1 MRRLNAMK
9 PGAGIRAMARGG
21 ELLSMLAAVA
31 VLVALF
37 AGGSQPQAA
46 GLIPAPWDKLAH
58 VAVFGVLTL
67 SLMRGFS
74 LPPAWAAVAAALF
87 GGADELHQASLPG
100 RVAGLDDWLADLVG
114 VALVLGVLHWQR
126 RASRREE
133 RKVGI
138 G

>member
-1 MRRLNAMK
+1 MK
-9 PGAGIRAMARGG
+9 SGVEFGATRRGG
-21 ELLSMLAAVA
+21 ELLSRLAAVA

-37 AGGSQPQAA
+37 VGGSQPQAA

-67 SLMRGFS
+67 SLARGFS
-74 LPPAWAAVAAALF
+74 LPPVWAGGVAALF
-87 GGADELHQASLPG
+87 GIADELHQSSLPG
-100 RVAGLDDWLADLVG
+100 RVAGVEDLLADLAG
-114 VALVLGVLHWQR
+114 IALALAVLHWQR
-126 RASRREE
+126 RAGMREG

>member
-1 MRRLNAMK
+1 MKSRVGFGAM
-9 PGAGIRAMARGG
+9 PRGGG

-58 VAVFGVLTL
+58 AAVFGVLTL
-67 SLMRGFS
+67 SLGRGFS
-74 LPPAWAAVAAALF
+74 LSPVWAGVLAALF
-87 GGADELHQASLPG
+87 GVADELHQSSLPG
-100 RVAGLDDWLADLVG
+100 RVAGVEDWLADLVG
-114 VALVLGVLHWQR
+114 IGLALAVLHWQR
-126 RASRREE
+126 RMVRREG
-133 RKVGI
+133 RKVRI